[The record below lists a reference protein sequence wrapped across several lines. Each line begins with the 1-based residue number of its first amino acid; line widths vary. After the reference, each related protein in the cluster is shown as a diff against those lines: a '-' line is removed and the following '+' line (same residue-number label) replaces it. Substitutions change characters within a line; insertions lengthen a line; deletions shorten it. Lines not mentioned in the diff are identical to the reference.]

1 MKDWQ
6 YFWQITGMNMQ
17 AEIIPVMCTLWMARI
32 ILGEVPDRRRTHIVR
47 SAFVCL
53 IIMAVL
59 SSAGA
64 VCYITG
70 FWDWQHYTGELIWE
84 YFTLLCVMLLLRVVW
99 RTSLRNCCLGVLMV
113 EVLCSYGILLSEL
126 YNYGTVYDL
135 SVPAQRRSYLFW
147 LLVIQPLVLLL
158 CGLVIHI
165 SGMGRVYRQWL
176 EQETIHK
183 GILCLL
189 VLYPVFNHLVQR
201 VFYEKDSTVSHLLFS
216 LILLLLIHLIFVYVG
231 RDRQQKQA
239 IIVQQASLQQQTIY
253 IEKMEQIQQELR
265 SFRHDFKNMMAGMYL
280 QAREGDLDAV
290 QDFIQEMTGDFDR
303 QVGGQIRLLNQLGNV
318 RMMEV
323 KSLFLDKLT
332 KMQQDRIDCEL
343 EVLNPFET
351 TRMRSTDLCR
361 CLGILID
368 NAMDEVRGRENGQIS
383 LMISSMDGCTTF
395 RIKNTLYGAVDFGR
409 MEQAGYTTKG
419 AGHGIGLENCR
430 RILAKYDFVF
440 PFTAV
445 QDGYFV
451 QEFKI
456 QEERLPH

>member
-6 YFWQITGMNMQ
+6 HFWQITGMNMQ
-17 AEIIPVMCTLWMARI
+17 AEIIPVLCILWMARI
-32 ILGEVPDRRRTHIVR
+32 LLGQVPGRRRAHIIR
-47 SAFVCL
+47 SALACL
-53 IIMAVL
+53 VLMSVL
-59 SSAGA
+59 SSLGA
-64 VCYITG
+64 ACYITG
-70 FWDWQHYTGELIWE
+70 FWNWQHYAGELIWK
-84 YFTLLCVMLLLRVVW
+84 YFTLFCEMLLLCFIW
-99 RTSLRNCCLGVLMV
+99 RASLRNGCLAVLMT
-113 EVLCSYGILLSEL
+113 EVLCSYGMLLSRL

-135 SVPAQRRSYLFW
+135 SVPAQRRSYLLW
-147 LLVIQPLVLLL
+147 LLVIHPLFLLL
-158 CGLVIHI
+158 CGLVIHV

-176 EQETIHK
+176 EQETVHK

-189 VLYPVFNHLVQR
+189 VLYPVFNHLVQSI
-201 VFYEKDSTVSHLLFS
+201 FYEEDPAVSHLLVP
-216 LILLLLIHLIFVYVG
+216 LLLLLLIHLIFVYVG

-239 IIVQQASLQQQTIY
+239 IIAQQASLRQQTIY

-318 RMMEV
+318 HMLEV
-323 KSLFLDKLT
+323 KSLLLDKLSQ
-332 KMQQDRIDCEL
+332 MQQDRIDCEL
-343 EVLNPFET
+343 EVRNPFKA

-361 CLGILID
+361 CLGIFID

-383 LMISSMDGCTTF
+383 LMISSLDGCTTF

-419 AGHGIGLENCR
+419 AGHGIGLGNCR

-440 PFTAV
+440 PYTAV
-445 QDGYFV
+445 QDGCFV
-451 QEFKI
+451 QELKI
-456 QEERLPH
+456 QEERLPQ